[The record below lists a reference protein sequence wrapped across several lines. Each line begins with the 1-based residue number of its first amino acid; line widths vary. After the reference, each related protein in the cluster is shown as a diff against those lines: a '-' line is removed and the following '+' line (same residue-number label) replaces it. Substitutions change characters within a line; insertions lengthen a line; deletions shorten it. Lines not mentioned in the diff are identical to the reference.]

1 MKESFINYVVFC
13 TEVIWSEPQLLFC
26 FYSPIYIIVP
36 LQIKNTNQNN
46 IINLPKQ
53 ETQESKME
61 MLNAIILILFP
72 IIGFVL
78 IFSFP
83 TKTLKAKT
91 ASPSNPTSYPLIG
104 SILSFN
110 KNRHRL
116 LQWYTDLLRLSP
128 SQTITVDLLFGRRT
142 IITANPENVEHILKT
157 NFYNFP
163 KGKPFTDLLGDLLG
177 GGIFNS
183 DGELWSSQ
191 RKLASHEFTMRSL
204 REFTFEILREE
215 VQNRLIPVLSS
226 AVDCGETVDFQ
237 EVLKRFAFDVVCKVS
252 LGWDPDCLDLTRPV
266 PELVKAFDVAAEISA
281 RRATEPVYA
290 VWKVK
295 RFLNV
300 GSEKRLREAIKTVH
314 LSVSEIIRAKKKSLD
329 IGGDVS
335 DKQDLLSRFL
345 AAGHGE
351 EAVRDSVISFIM
363 AGRDTTSAAMTWLF
377 WLLSQNDDV
386 ETKILDE
393 LRNKGSLGLGFEDL
407 REMSYT
413 KACLCE
419 AMRLYPPVAWDS
431 KHAANDDILPDGTP
445 LKKGDKVTY
454 FPYGMGRMEKVWGKD
469 WDEFKPNRWFE
480 EEPSYGTKPV
490 LKSVNSFKFPVFQ
503 AGPRVCIGKE
513 MAFTQMKYVVGS
525 VLSRFKIISVCNN
538 RPVFVPL
545 LTAHMAGGLK
555 VKIKRREQM

>member
-1 MKESFINYVVFC
+1 MVMLIAF
-13 TEVIWSEPQLLFC
+13 L
-26 FYSPIYIIVP
+26 IIF
-36 LQIKNTNQNN
+36 
-46 IINLPKQ
+46 
-53 ETQESKME
+53 
-61 MLNAIILILFP
+61 LIL
-72 IIGFVL
+72 GFIS
-78 IFSFP
+78 IFSFSS
-83 TKTLKAKT
+83 KTLKPKT
-91 ASPSNPTSYPLIG
+91 ESSTNPPSYPLIG

-110 KNRHRL
+110 ENRHRL

-128 SQTITVDLLFGRRT
+128 SQTITFDLFLRRRT

-157 NFYNFP
+157 NFCNFP

-215 VQNRLIPVLSS
+215 VENRLIPVLSS
-226 AVDCGETVDFQ
+226 AADYDGGRTVDFQ
-237 EVLKRFAFDVVCKVS
+237 ELLKRFAFDVVCKVS

-266 PELVKAFDVAAEISA
+266 PDLLEAFDVAAAISA

-290 VWKVK
+290 VWKLK
-295 RFLNV
+295 RLLNV
-300 GSEKRLREAIKTVH
+300 GSERRLREAIKTVH
-314 LSVSEIIRAKKKSLD
+314 ASVSEIIRAKKKSLK

-345 AAGHGE
+345 AAGHDDK
-351 EAVRDSVISFIM
+351 AVRDSVISFIM

-377 WLLSQNDDV
+377 WLLSQNNDV
-386 ETKILDE
+386 EKKILE
-393 LRNKGSLGLGFEDL
+393 EVNNEGALGLGFEHL

-431 KHAANDDILPDGTP
+431 KHAASDDVLPDGT
-445 LKKGDKVTY
+445 LVKKGDKVTY
-454 FPYGMGRMEKVWGKD
+454 FPYGMGRMEKVWGENWK
-469 WDEFKPNRWFE
+469 EFKPNRWFE
-480 EEPSYGTKPV
+480 EEQNYGTKPV
-490 LKSVNSFKFPVFQ
+490 LKSVSSFKFPVFQ

-513 MAFTQMKYVVGS
+513 MAFLQMKYVVGS
-525 VLSRFKIISVCNN
+525 VLSRFEIVPVSNN
-538 RPVFVPL
+538 RPAFIPL

-555 VKIKRREQM
+555 VKIKRREH

>member
-1 MKESFINYVVFC
+1 M
-13 TEVIWSEPQLLFC
+13 VILTAVLVLL
-26 FYSPIYIIVP
+26 
-36 LQIKNTNQNN
+36 LT
-46 IINLPKQ
+46 LG
-53 ETQESKME
+53 
-61 MLNAIILILFP
+61 LILT
-72 IIGFVL
+72 
-78 IFSFP
+78 FSCS
-83 TKTLKAKT
+83 TKDLKPQTK
-91 ASPSNPTSYPLIG
+91 PTSFPLIG

-128 SQTITVDLLFGRRT
+128 TQTITIDLLLNRRT

-157 NFYNFP
+157 NFCNFP

-191 RKLASHEFTMRSL
+191 RKLASHEFTIRSL

-215 VQNRLIPVLSS
+215 VETRLVPVLSS
-226 AVDCGETVDFQ
+226 AAADYGGGGGGGGRTVDFQ
-237 EVLKRFAFDVVCKVS
+237 EILKRFAFDVVCKVS

-266 PELVKAFDVAAEISA
+266 PDLVEAFDVAAAISA
-281 RRATEPVYA
+281 RRATEPVNA
-290 VWKVK
+290 VWKLK
-295 RFLNV
+295 RLFNV
-300 GSEKRLREAIKTVH
+300 GSERRLREAIRTVH
-314 LSVSEIIRAKKKSLD
+314 VSVSKIIRAKKKCLD

-345 AAGHGE
+345 AAGHDE
-351 EAVRDSVISFIM
+351 ESVRDSVISFIM

-377 WLLSQNDDV
+377 WLLSENDDV
-386 ETKILDE
+386 EKKVLE
-393 LRNKGSLGLGFEDL
+393 EVRNKGSLGLGFEDL

-431 KHAANDDILPDGTP
+431 KHAANDDVLPDGTQV
-445 LKKGDKVTY
+445 KRGDKVTY
-454 FPYGMGRMEKVWGKD
+454 FPYGMGRMEKVWGQD

-480 EEPSYGTKPV
+480 AEPNYGTKPA
-490 LKSVNSFKFPVFQ
+490 LKSVSSFKFPVFQ

-513 MAFTQMKYVVGS
+513 MAFMQMKYVVGS
-525 VLSRFKIISVCNN
+525 VLSRFEIIPVCKKP
-538 RPVFVPL
+538 PVFVPL

-555 VKIKRREQM
+555 VKIKRRKH

>member
-1 MKESFINYVVFC
+1 
-13 TEVIWSEPQLLFC
+13 
-26 FYSPIYIIVP
+26 
-36 LQIKNTNQNN
+36 
-46 IINLPKQ
+46 
-53 ETQESKME
+53 ME
-61 MLNAIILILFP
+61 ILIASFFIFLILG
-72 IIGFVL
+72 IIL
-78 IFSFP
+78 IFSFS
-83 TKTLKAKT
+83 TKALKKQQT
-91 ASPSNPTSYPLIG
+91 KSSYKPTSYPLIG

-128 SQTITVDLLFGRRT
+128 SQTITVDLLFNRRT
-142 IITANPENVEHILKT
+142 IVTGNPENVEHILKT
-157 NFYNFP
+157 NFSNFP

-215 VQNRLIPVLSS
+215 VENRLVPVLSS
-226 AVDCGETVDFQ
+226 AADYDGGRTVELQET
-237 EVLKRFAFDVVCKVS
+237 LKRFAFDVVCKVS

-266 PELVKAFDVAAEISA
+266 PALVEAFDVAAAISA
-281 RRATEPVYA
+281 RRATESVHA
-290 VWKVK
+290 VWKLK
-295 RFLNV
+295 RLLNV
-300 GSEKRLREAIKTVH
+300 GSERRLREAINTVH
-314 LSVSEIIRAKKKSLD
+314 MSVSEIIRAKKKSLD
-329 IGGDVS
+329 ISGDVS
-335 DKQDLLSRFL
+335 GKQDLLSRFL
-345 AAGHGE
+345 AAGHDE

-377 WLLSQNDDV
+377 WLLSENGDV
-386 ETKILDE
+386 EDKILE
-393 LRNKGSLGLGFEDL
+393 EVRNKGSLGLGFEDL
-407 REMSYT
+407 KDMSYT

-431 KHAANDDILPDGTP
+431 KHAANDDVLPDGTRVR
-445 LKKGDKVTY
+445 KGDKVTY
-454 FPYGMGRMEKVWGKD
+454 FPYGMGRMEKVWGQD
-469 WDEFKPNRWFE
+469 WEEFKPNRWFE
-480 EEPSYGTKPV
+480 EEPSTKSV
-490 LKSVNSFKFPVFQ
+490 LKSVSSFKFPVFQ

-525 VLSRFKIISVCNN
+525 VLSRFEVVPVSKN

-555 VKIKRREQM
+555 VKIKRREENISNNQI

>member
-1 MKESFINYVVFC
+1 
-13 TEVIWSEPQLLFC
+13 
-26 FYSPIYIIVP
+26 
-36 LQIKNTNQNN
+36 
-46 IINLPKQ
+46 
-53 ETQESKME
+53 ME
-61 MLNAIILILFP
+61 ILIASFFLFLILG
-72 IIGFVL
+72 IIL
-78 IFSFP
+78 IFSFS
-83 TKTLKAKT
+83 TKALKKQQT
-91 ASPSNPTSYPLIG
+91 KSSYKPTSYPLIG

-128 SQTITVDLLFGRRT
+128 SQTITIDLLFNRRT
-142 IITANPENVEHILKT
+142 IVTGNPENVEHILKT
-157 NFYNFP
+157 NFCNFP

-215 VQNRLIPVLSS
+215 VENRLVPVLSS
-226 AVDCGETVDFQ
+226 AADYDGGRTVDLQ
-237 EVLKRFAFDVVCKVS
+237 EILKRFAFDVVCKVS

-266 PELVKAFDVAAEISA
+266 PALVEAFDVAAAISA
-281 RRATEPVYA
+281 RRATEPVHA
-290 VWKVK
+290 VWKLK
-295 RFLNV
+295 RLLNV
-300 GSEKRLREAIKTVH
+300 GSERRLREAIKTVH
-314 LSVSEIIRAKKKSLD
+314 MSVSEIIRAKKKSLD
-329 IGGDVS
+329 ISGDVS

-345 AAGHGE
+345 AAGHDE

-377 WLLSQNDDV
+377 WLLSENGDV
-386 ETKILDE
+386 EDKILE
-393 LRNKGSLGLGFEDL
+393 EVRNKGSLGLGFEDL
-407 REMSYT
+407 KEMSYT

-419 AMRLYPPVAWDS
+419 AMRLYPPVA
-431 KHAANDDILPDGTP
+431 
-445 LKKGDKVTY
+445 
-454 FPYGMGRMEKVWGKD
+454 MEKVWGQD
-469 WDEFKPNRWFE
+469 WDEFKPNRWLE
-480 EEPSYGTKPV
+480 EDPSTKPV
-490 LKSVNSFKFPVFQ
+490 LKSVSSFKFPVFQ

-525 VLSRFKIISVCNN
+525 VLSRFEIIPVTKN

-555 VKIKRREQM
+555 VKIKRREH

>member
-1 MKESFINYVVFC
+1 MEILTAVLV
-13 TEVIWSEPQLLFC
+13 LL
-26 FYSPIYIIVP
+26 IA
-36 LQIKNTNQNN
+36 L
-46 IINLPKQ
+46 
-53 ETQESKME
+53 
-61 MLNAIILILFP
+61 
-72 IIGFVL
+72 L
-78 IFSFP
+78 IFS
-83 TKTLKAKT
+83 KALK
-91 ASPSNPTSYPLIG
+91 PQNENSNGLKSYPLIG

-128 SQTITVDLLFGRRT
+128 SQTITVDLLLNRRT
-142 IITANPENVEHILKT
+142 IVTANPENVEHILKT
-157 NFYNFP
+157 NFCNFP

-215 VQNRLIPVLSS
+215 VETRLVPVLSS
-226 AVDCGETVDFQ
+226 AAHGGNTVDFQ
-237 EVLKRFAFDVVCKVS
+237 EILKRFAFDVVCKVS

-266 PELVKAFDVAAEISA
+266 PALVEAFDVAAAISA

-290 VWKVK
+290 VWKLK
-295 RFLNV
+295 RLLNV
-300 GSEKRLREAIKTVH
+300 GSERKLREAIKTVH
-314 LSVSEIIRAKKKSLD
+314 TSVSEIIRAKKKSLRL
-329 IGGDVS
+329 GGDVS

-345 AAGHGE
+345 AAGHDE

-377 WLLSQNDDV
+377 WLVSENPNV
-386 ETKILDE
+386 EKKILE
-393 LRNKGSLGLGFEDL
+393 EVRNQGSSGLGVEDL
-407 REMSYT
+407 REMSYM

-431 KHAANDDILPDGTP
+431 KHAANDDVLPDGTQV
-445 LKKGDKVTY
+445 KKGDKVTY
-454 FPYGMGRMEKVWGKD
+454 FPYGMGRMENVWGED
-469 WDEFKPNRWFE
+469 WDEFEPNRWFE
-480 EEPSYGTKPV
+480 EEENYGTKPV
-490 LKSVNSFKFPVFQ
+490 LKSVSSFKFPVFQ

-513 MAFTQMKYVVGS
+513 MAFMQMKYVVGS
-525 VLSRFKIISVCNN
+525 VLSRFEIIPVCEN

-555 VKIKRREQM
+555 VKIKRRKH